1 MTLTQPDIT
10 SMALWHNW
18 RAAHSLSS
26 TARVEA
32 KQTIRLIALISKVGP
47 VQDTAKGMLRVLERE
62 NKLIGSAA

>member
-1 MTLTQPDIT
+1 MTLTKPDIT

-26 TARVEA
+26 ATRVEA
-32 KQTIRLIALISKVGP
+32 KQTLRLIAMISTVKP
-47 VQDTAKGMLRVLERE
+47 VKDTAIGMLRVLERE

>member
-26 TARVEA
+26 TTRVEA

-47 VQDTAKGMLRVLERE
+47 VQDTARGMLRVLERE